1 MATKIKRVEAV
12 APKQAVRT
20 ARFKEIEYPSIYSN
34 FMGIA
39 ATPFDVGIIFGEV
52 VASEGNEVVPNPR
65 VKVLLA
71 PEQAANL
78 AKLLNSVLDQYVKN
92 NGQLRTS
99 GKVDL
104 IHEEKPA
111 SVN

>member
-1 MATKIKRVEAV
+1 V
-12 APKQAVRT
+12 A
-20 ARFKEIEYPSIYSN
+20 
-34 FMGIA
+34 
-39 ATPFDVGIIFGEV
+39 
-52 VASEGNEVVPNPR
+52 NPR